1 MEEKLS
7 EQIDALKVLKEFN
20 VKLLRNIPVLR
31 NELSGHRLKDTDK
44 LLRSVVDAVNWEVQ
58 VMNGTMD
65 VLNTSKRTI
74 DTGIFNEKIMVL
86 GSALKSGEDG
96 EIATA
101 LEGLQGQFELLGAV
115 TEEVLA
121 EDANRVLTPMVQ

>member
-7 EQIDALKVLKEFN
+7 EQIDALKALKEFN
-20 VKLLRNIPVLR
+20 VKLLQNIPILR
-31 NELSGHRLKDTDK
+31 NELSGHRLEDTDK

-74 DTGIFNEKIMVL
+74 DTGIFNEKITVL

-96 EIATA
+96 KIATA

-121 EDANRVLTPMVQ
+121 AK